1 MIDSSI
7 ISYKQPS
14 FIIQTHKRVGQIMD
28 KNNKILRQIFI
39 KRVGQI
45 DKYKPHSISLKIP
58 LKILMIKSSRWFRF
72 NQKSFSKL

>member
-14 FIIQTHKRVGQIMD
+14 FIIQTHKRVVQIMD

-45 DKYKPHSISLKIP
+45 DKYKPDSISLKIP